1 MSKRNHCFR
10 RAGRAA
16 NLAVAICLIGWISNS
31 VTWAQSPKED
41 MKRSHAP
48 PVEWMLKPVD
58 LPAAVATTEP
68 EMQPYTERIGGT
80 DVTFDLVPIPG
91 GKFLMGSP
99 ESEPSRR
106 DDEGPQIEV
115 EIEPFWMGKHE
126 VTWDEYEL
134 WGMGLDQQR
143 RRVMALPST
152 EYDDLADTVSMPTKP
167 YTDMTFG
174 MGRDG
179 FPAICMTQLSAKM
192 YCKWLSAKTGRYYRL
207 PTEAEWEYACRAGT
221 TTAYSFGDSPD
232 DLDDYA
238 WYYDNSDDQYQQV
251 GQKNPNPWGLYDMHG
266 NVAEW
271 VLDGYSPEG
280 YQAFAGKSWKNPIAP
295 PKEVFRRV
303 IRGGSWFD
311 DADRLRSAAR
321 SFSEEDWKSQ
331 DPQIP
336 QSIWFMTDADYVGF
350 RVVRPLR
357 TPTPKEALRYD
368 LDEIQKNDMIEYAA
382 AKGLPTP

>member
-1 MSKRNHCFR
+1 MGKRNCR
-10 RAGRAA
+10 RGKQWTTMGAALAG
-16 NLAVAICLIGWISNS
+16 CLIGAVLGNLS
-31 VTWAQSPKED
+31 WAQSPTED
-41 MKRSHAP
+41 MKRSQTPA
-48 PVEWMLKPVD
+48 VEWMLKPVD
-58 LPAAVATTEP
+58 VPNAVAASEA
-68 EMQPYTERIGGT
+68 EMRTYTEKIGGT
-80 DVTFDLVPIPG
+80 DVTFDMVPIKG

-99 ESEPSRR
+99 SSEPGRR

-143 RRVMALPST
+143 RRVLGLKT
-152 EYDDLADTVSMPTKP
+152 TQYDELADTISMPTKP

-221 TTAYSFGDSPD
+221 TTAYSFGDDPN
-232 DLDDYA
+232 DLDDYG
-238 WYYDNSDDQYQQV
+238 WYYDNSDDKYQRV
-251 GQKNPNPWGLYDMHG
+251 GQKKPNPWGLYDMHG

-280 YQAFAGKSWKNPIAP
+280 YKAFAGKSWKNPLAP
-295 PKEVFRRV
+295 PKEVFRRI

-321 SFSEEDWKSQ
+321 AFSQEDWKSQ

-350 RVVRPLR
+350 RIVRPLR
-357 TPTPKEALRYD
+357 TPTPKEAERYD
-368 LDEIQKNDMIEYAA
+368 VDEIQKRDMIEYAA
-382 AKGLPTP
+382 ARGLAAP

>member
-1 MSKRNHCFR
+1 MLKRKCR
-10 RAGRAA
+10 PDRQWKTTATVAA
-16 NLAVAICLIGWISNS
+16 SCLIGLILCNL
-31 VTWAQSPKED
+31 TWAQAPKED
-41 MKRSHAP
+41 LKRSQTPA
-48 PVEWMLKPVD
+48 VEWMLKPAD
-58 LPAAVATTEP
+58 LPAAVATTEA
-68 EMQPYTERIGGT
+68 EMKSYTDKIGGT
-80 DVTFDLVPIPG
+80 DVTFDMVPIKG
-91 GKFLMGSP
+91 GAFKMGSP
-99 ESEPSRR
+99 ASEANRR
-106 DDEGPQIEV
+106 DDEGPQIEI

-143 RRVMALPST
+143 RRVLRLKTS
-152 EYDDLADTVSMPTKP
+152 EWDDLADTVSMPTKP

-179 FPAICMTQLSAKM
+179 YPAICMTQLSAKM

-207 PTEAEWEYACRAGT
+207 PTEAEWEYACRAAT
-221 TTAYSFGDSPD
+221 TTAYSFGDDPD
-232 DLDDYA
+232 DLDDYG
-238 WYYDNSDDQYQQV
+238 WYYDNSDDKYQKV
-251 GQKNPNPWGLYDMHG
+251 GQKKPNPWGLHDMHG

-280 YQAFAGKSWKNPIAP
+280 YKAFAGKSWKNPIAP

-321 SFSEEDWKSQ
+321 AFSEEDWKAQ

-336 QSIWFMTDADYVGF
+336 QSIWYMTDADYVGF
-350 RVVRPLR
+350 RLVRPLR
-357 TPTPKEALRYD
+357 TPTPKEAERYNV
-368 LDEIQKNDMIEYAA
+368 DEIQKRDMIEYAA
-382 AKGLPTP
+382 AKGHAAP